1 MAVRHDSSQLPAL
14 RTELTELHPGSGRL
28 PASDQAEGEQQ
39 AKVIVGA
46 TYWRPRDDLDA
57 AEWILLG
64 RRLGTISRGVAW
76 WLGDWVNYGN
86 AAFGE
91 KYSRAARV
99 TGYDVQSLM
108 NMAYVAS
115 RFDYAR
121 RRAGLSWS
129 HHAELAAL
137 TIEHQ
142 DRWLDNAEL
151 KHLSVRGLREAIR
164 TWRADQLRIT
174 GPDVRPQDLV
184 GCAGDESGSALASGA
199 AVCPQCGFHLEA
211 KEIETSFRAAL
222 VSLFL
227 ISDRISRRREMR

>member
-1 MAVRHDSSQLPAL
+1 MVVRHDSSQLPAL
-14 RTELTELHPGSGRL
+14 RTELTELSPGSGRL
-28 PASDQAEGEQQ
+28 SAGDRATGDQQ

-46 TYWRPRDDLDA
+46 TCWRPRDDLDA

-121 RRAGLSWS
+121 RREGLSWS

-137 TIEHQ
+137 AIEYQ
-142 DRWLDNAEL
+142 DSWLDNAEL
-151 KHLSVRGLREAIR
+151 KHLSVRGLRDAIR
-164 TWRADQLRIT
+164 AWRADQLRMT
-174 GPDVRPQDLV
+174 SAEVRSQDLI
-184 GCAGDESGSALASGA
+184 GSAQDESAASASGA

-211 KEIETSFRAAL
+211 KENR
-222 VSLFL
+222 
-227 ISDRISRRREMR
+227 D